1 MKNKALFTINPKSKQ
16 EFFILWVSLLNVFL
30 SIRKKEILVLA
41 KIIEKHH
48 ELSKTMSDQDELA
61 GVLFSTKIR
70 VEIREEL
77 ELDELNFNNILCG
90 LRRKKLILKNKINP
104 KLIPQLDNLFKSFK
118 LSYDIT
124 IRDNNL
130 N

>member
-48 ELSKTMSDQDELA
+48 ELSKTVLDEDKLA
-61 GVLFSTKIR
+61 VLLFSTKLR

-90 LRRKKLILKNKINP
+90 LRKKKLILKNKINP
-104 KLIPQLDNLFKSFK
+104 KLIPQLDNVFSFFK

-124 IRDNNL
+124 IKDSNL